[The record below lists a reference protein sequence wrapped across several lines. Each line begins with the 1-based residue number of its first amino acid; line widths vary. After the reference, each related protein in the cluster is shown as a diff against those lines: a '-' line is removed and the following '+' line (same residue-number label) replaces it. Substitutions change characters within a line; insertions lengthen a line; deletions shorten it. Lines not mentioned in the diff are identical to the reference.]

1 MSQST
6 ELLALQK
13 EVLLARSSLGRLKIR
28 RGVGRMRESL
38 SFGGVASGIA
48 ASGPARE
55 LALGL
60 LLTGLGGRRV
70 SRFVAFAGRALVVAR
85 IALAAFGMLR
95 SSQPAPGA
103 APSSPGD

>member
-1 MSQST
+1 MNRPA

-13 EVLLARSSLGRLKIR
+13 EVLLARSSLCRLKIR
-28 RGVGRMRESL
+28 RDMGRMRESL

-48 ASGPARE
+48 ASGTARE

-70 SRFVAFAGRALVVAR
+70 SRVVAFAGRVLVVAR

>member
-1 MSQST
+1 MNKSA

-13 EVLLARSSLGRLKIR
+13 EVLLARSSLCRLKIR
-28 RGVGRMRESL
+28 RDMGRMRESL
-38 SFGGVASGIA
+38 SFGAVAPGIA

-60 LLTGLGGRRV
+60 LLSGLGGRRV
-70 SRFVAFAGRALVVAR
+70 SRVVAFAGRALVFAR

-95 SSQPAPGA
+95 STQPAPGA
-103 APSSPGD
+103 APPSVSD

>member
-1 MSQST
+1 MSHPAD
-6 ELLALQK
+6 LLALQK
-13 EVLLARSSLGRLKIR
+13 EVLLARSNLARLKIR
-28 RGVGRMRESL
+28 RDVGRMRESL
-38 SFGGVASGIA
+38 SFGGLAPGIA

-55 LALGL
+55 MVLGL

-70 SRFVAFAGRALVVAR
+70 SRVVAFASRALAVAR

-95 SSQPAPGA
+95 SERPAPEA